1 LFERLRSESDI
12 KKRRQIAKRDGDTVG
27 RLDAALALS
36 TALAPGHAR
45 DLLKTFTDIAVGGA
59 IAELFALCEWRR
71 SDEASVG

>member
-36 TALAPGHAR
+36 TALAPSADASRMEALR
-45 DLLKTFTDIAVGGA
+45 DLWTTAGLEAV
-59 IAELFALCEWRR
+59 
-71 SDEASVG
+71 